1 MSHLY
6 QCISPDLCISDTQS
20 RSVPSPGCLHCLAL
34 STLSATPSA
43 PSPSLSQSVSNP
55 RHSQQGL
62 ISVTAYWRRKTQPQI
77 VMSGQKKDIYL
88 TCFFGLVVTF
98 LFARTIKP
106 FACLTMIPVLWQFLN
121 NIPIIHSFSETR
133 LSFND
138 ENHQVRL

>member
-20 RSVPSPGCLHCLAL
+20 RSVPSPGCLHSLAL

-62 ISVTAYWRRKTQPQI
+62 ISVSVLSHR
-77 VMSGQKKDIYL
+77 MGGGGLSGQTKKERYL
-88 TCFFGLVVTF
+88 TCFFGLFVTF

>member
-20 RSVPSPGCLHCLAL
+20 RSVPSLGCLHCLAL

-62 ISVTAYWRRKTQPQI
+62 ISVSILSHRMGGGEW
-77 VMSGQKKDIYL
+77 SGQTKKERYL

-98 LFARTIKP
+98 LFALTIKP

-121 NIPIIHSFSETR
+121 NIPIIQNNINTPIF
-133 LSFND
+133 
-138 ENHQVRL
+138 

>member
-62 ISVTAYWRRKTQPQI
+62 ISVSAWEEEGTASDRIERSKERKI
-77 VMSGQKKDIYL
+77 FNL
-88 TCFFGLVVTF
+88 F
-98 LFARTIKP
+98 LWVGRN
-106 FACLTMIPVLWQFLN
+106 V
-121 NIPIIHSFSETR
+121 SFRS
-133 LSFND
+133 
-138 ENHQVRL
+138 NHQTIRVFDNDPRSLAVSE